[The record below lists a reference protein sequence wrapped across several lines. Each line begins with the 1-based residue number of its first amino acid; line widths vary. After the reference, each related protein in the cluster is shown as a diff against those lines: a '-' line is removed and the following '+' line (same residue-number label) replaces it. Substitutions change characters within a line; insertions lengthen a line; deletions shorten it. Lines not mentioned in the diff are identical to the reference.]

1 MTNITIMNKKFKF
14 YCDKCYTNKLNS
26 DGDGK
31 EKVYFATTTTE
42 KWCHHLDSKKH
53 KKALAEEP
61 KDDDI
66 LCKICNTYFS
76 KEQYEIHKKRN
87 KEMWP
92 LADILGLKCNH
103 FVLNGVRYCSYEDMK
118 NSRMKKEKNKII
130 MDKEDLE
137 DGRWGIVKESDD
149 EAEDYSSDDSYVEA
163 FVFYD
168 YCNECGHPIN
178 NVGYKKK
185 ELKSRGHIVCECY
198 NENEYDTDELLNNN
212 NFCIKV

>member
-42 KWCHHLDSKKH
+42 KWLSHISSKKH
-53 KKALAEEP
+53 KKAVAEER
-61 KDDDI
+61 KDSDI

-76 KEQYEIHKKRN
+76 EEQYKIHKNRN
-87 KEMWP
+87 KEMWA

-137 DGRWGIVKESDD
+137 DGRWGVVRDLESDD

-185 ELKSRGHIVCECY
+185 
-198 NENEYDTDELLNNN
+198 N
-212 NFCIKV
+212 

>member
-1 MTNITIMNKKFKF
+1 MNKKPKF
-14 YCDKCYTNKLNS
+14 YCDICYINKLNS
-26 DGDGK
+26 NCDGK
-31 EKVYFATTTTE
+31 EKVYFSTYTTE
-42 KWCHHLDSKKH
+42 KWLSHLSSKKH
-53 KKALAEEP
+53 KKAVAESNLP
-61 KDDDI
+61 KDDNI

-118 NSRMKKEKNKII
+118 NSRMKKENNKII

-137 DGRWGIVKESDD
+137 DNNWGVVRDLSSYD
-149 EAEDYSSDDSYVEA
+149 EHEDYSSDDSYTEA

-185 ELKSRGHIVCECY
+185 ELKARGHIVCDCY